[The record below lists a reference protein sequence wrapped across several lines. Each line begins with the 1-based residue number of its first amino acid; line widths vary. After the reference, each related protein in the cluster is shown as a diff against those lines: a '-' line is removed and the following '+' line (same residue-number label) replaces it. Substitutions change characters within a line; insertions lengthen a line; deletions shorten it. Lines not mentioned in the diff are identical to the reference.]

1 MINKKPV
8 RIVVFLLALSLS
20 APISVW
26 AGYYGHHGYG
36 HRGYYG
42 HHGYGHRGYYAQHA
56 YYGHPGYGH
65 HYYPRFYGYS
75 GHPQGG
81 VASVHLGALDLNVKP
96 KNTQVYLN
104 GKYIGVTDNFDGV
117 PRALWLKEGTYEII
131 FYLDGYAT
139 VVREFTI
146 HPGVIIDV
154 KQRLSPGASV
164 PPGELT
170 STASPISGS
179 EPRRE
184 SGE

>member
-1 MINKKPV
+1 MSNSMNKKNGF
-8 RIVVFLLALSLS
+8 RIVVLFLALGLMGPTG
-20 APISVW
+20 AL
-26 AGYYGHHGYG
+26 AFHYGHHG
-36 HRGYYG
+36 
-42 HHGYGHRGYYAQHA
+42 HHGYHGYA
-56 YYGHPGYGH
+56 YHGYH
-65 HYYPRFYGYS
+65 HSYYPYAYGAY
-75 GHPQGG
+75 GAVGRERAAVP
-81 VASVHLGALDLNVKP
+81 GALDLNVKP

-146 HPGVIIDV
+146 RSGVVIDV

-170 STASPISGS
+170 SAASPNSGS
-179 EPRRE
+179 QPQRE
-184 SGE
+184 SGP